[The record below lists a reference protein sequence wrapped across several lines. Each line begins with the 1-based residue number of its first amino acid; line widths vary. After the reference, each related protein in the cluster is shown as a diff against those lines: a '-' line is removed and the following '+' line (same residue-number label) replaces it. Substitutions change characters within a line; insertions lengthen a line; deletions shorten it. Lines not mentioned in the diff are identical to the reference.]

1 MPMDLAQLEQM
12 VNWLDEERRK
22 DKEEL
27 ARLRQRLEQQ
37 LLAADEQLRR
47 FQELDSRLSALQT
60 QVARFARFEQSLEQ
74 LRKELVAL
82 VEQADEKFTAAQREA
97 ERSRLMERE
106 AQTQAIA
113 ELRKQLEPLPKLE
126 EALEARRTEEQRLNQ
141 MILEQRPKIL
151 ALQDRLDEQIHA
163 TRVVEEQR
171 AHDAKRIAQ
180 IQETASEVLRR
191 TENLTAKAQLLEDG
205 LRKAEQQIAAIQA
218 TRDDLR
224 TEQRQFM
231 EEQLVA
237 EQKRKR
243 QLDEWAQE
251 FAQQQKRLADFSA
264 TMQVYKDFYDKNRH
278 ALESLEKLQTHLSQR
293 QAELAEMQRLS
304 EERQKKALQEWHEEN
319 EKRWK
324 QEALATEHAWNQQQ
338 RLNETFA
345 KRLDALEAAAK
356 SMDVELGQMWGE
368 FAQTA
373 AAILECLHKR
383 QADLD
388 EIVATRKKKGGIV
401 AKQQSEPPAS
411 ASDR

>member
-60 QVARFARFEQSLEQ
+60 QVARFSRFEQALEQ

-82 VEQADEKFTAAQREA
+82 VEQADQKFAAAQREA
-97 ERSRLMERE
+97 ERARLLERE

-113 ELRKQLEPLPKLE
+113 ELRKQMELVSKLE
-126 EALEARRTEEQRLNQ
+126 EAVETRRTEEQRLNQ
-141 MILEQRPKIL
+141 MILEQKTKLL

-171 AHDAKRIAQ
+171 AHDTKRIAQ
-180 IQETASEVLRR
+180 MQETATELLRR
-191 TENLTAKAQLLEDG
+191 TEALSAKAQLLEDG
-205 LRKAEQQIAAIQA
+205 LRKAEQQIATIQA
-218 TRDDLR
+218 ARDDLR

-251 FAQQQKRLADFSA
+251 FAQQQKRMADFSA
-264 TMQVYKDFYDKNRH
+264 TMQVYKDFYDRNRH

-304 EERQKKALQEWHEEN
+304 EERQKKTLLEWREEN

-324 QEALATEHAWNQQQ
+324 QEALATEYSWNQQQ
-338 RLNETFA
+338 RQNETFA
-345 KRLDALEAAAK
+345 KRLDALEA
-356 SMDVELGQMWGE
+356 
-368 FAQTA
+368 TA
-373 AAILECLHKR
+373 AAVDTEFTRAWDELAQTVAAMLECLHKR
-383 QADLD
+383 QSDLD
-388 EIVATRKKKGGIV
+388 EIVAARKKKAAAA
-401 AKQQSEPPAS
+401 AKKEPEPPTS
-411 ASDR
+411 L

>member
-37 LLAADEQLRR
+37 LLAADEQVRR
-47 FQELDSRLSALQT
+47 FQELDARLSAVQT
-60 QVARFARFEQSLEQ
+60 QVARMARFDQALEQ

-82 VEQADEKFTAAQREA
+82 VGQVDEKLTAAQREA
-97 ERSRLMERE
+97 DRARLMERE
-106 AQTQAIA
+106 AQTAAIA

-141 MILEQRPKIL
+141 MILEQRPKLL

-171 AHDAKRIAQ
+171 AHDAKRIAE
-180 IQETASEVLRR
+180 IQETANELLRR
-191 TENLTAKAQLLEDG
+191 TEALTAKAQLLEDS
-205 LRKAEQQIAAIQA
+205 LRKTEQQVATIQA

-231 EEQLVA
+231 EEQLLA

-251 FAQQQKRLADFSA
+251 LAQHQKRMADFSA
-264 TMQVYKDFYDKNRH
+264 AMQVYKDFYDKNRH
-278 ALESLEKLQTHLSQR
+278 ALESLEKLQAHLSQR

-304 EERQKKALQEWHEEN
+304 EERQKKTLLEWREEN

-324 QEALATEHAWNQQQ
+324 QEALTAEYAWNQQQ
-338 RLNETFA
+338 RQNETFA
-345 KRLDALEAAAK
+345 SRLDALEAAIALP
-356 SMDVELGQMWGE
+356 DAELARVWEELTQTVA
-368 FAQTA
+368 AQ
-373 AAILECLHKR
+373 LECLHKR

-388 EIVATRKKKGGIV
+388 EIVAARKKKGAAWV
-401 AKQQSEPPAS
+401 KREP
-411 ASDR
+411 

>member
-12 VNWLDEERRK
+12 VTWLDEERRK

-47 FQELDSRLSALQT
+47 FQELDARLSALQT

-82 VEQADEKFTAAQREA
+82 VEQADQKFTAAQREA
-97 ERSRLMERE
+97 ERARLMERE

-113 ELRKQLEPLPKLE
+113 ELRTRLESVPKLE
-126 EALEARRTEEQRLNQ
+126 EALEARRAEEQRLNQ

-171 AHDAKRIAQ
+171 SHDAKRIAQ
-180 IQETASEVLRR
+180 IQETANELLRR
-191 TENLTAKAQLLEDG
+191 TEALTAKAQLLEDS
-205 LRKAEQQIAAIQA
+205 LRKTEQQVATIQA

-224 TEQRQFM
+224 TEQRQFV

-237 EQKRKR
+237 EQRRKR

-251 FAQQQKRLADFSA
+251 FAQQQKRMADFSA
-264 TMQVYKDFYDKNRH
+264 AMQVYKDFYDKNRH

-304 EERQKKALQEWHEEN
+304 EERQKKTLLEWRDEN

-324 QEALATEHAWNQQQ
+324 QEALATEYAWNQQQ
-338 RLNETFA
+338 RQNEAFA
-345 KRLDALEAAAK
+345 RRLDALEAAAAGT
-356 SMDVELGQMWGE
+356 DAELGQAWGE
-368 FAQTA
+368 LTQTVA
-373 AAILECLHKR
+373 AMLECLHKR

-388 EIVATRKKKGGIV
+388 EIVAARKKK
-401 AKQQSEPPAS
+401 ATATKREPEPPA
-411 ASDR
+411 AL